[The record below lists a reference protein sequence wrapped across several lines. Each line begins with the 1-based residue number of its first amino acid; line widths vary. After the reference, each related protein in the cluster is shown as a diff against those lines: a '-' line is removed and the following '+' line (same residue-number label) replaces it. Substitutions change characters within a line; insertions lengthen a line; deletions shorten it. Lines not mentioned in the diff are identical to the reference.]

1 MNKKLNY
8 RFDKYNTRKP
18 YKIIYIFTEGEKTE
32 VNYFESKRK
41 EIEEEIRRKNIK
53 IEIKGRG
60 RNTLS
65 LVNFAINYIKDERIN
80 VKLDDCW
87 IVFDKDD
94 FDKNFDE
101 AIKKAQDNGF
111 KVAYSNIKFELW
123 LLLHFSFIH
132 NAIEKKD
139 YDKKMTENLRK
150 IIGDKKYKY
159 DKTVDIYSLIKDKE
173 KDAIRN
179 AKKLL
184 DIHKNEKSFLKKNPS
199 TTVHLLVEG
208 LNELK

>member
-1 MNKKLNY
+1 MSKKLNH
-8 RFDKYNTRKP
+8 RPYNTRKP
-18 YKIIYIFTEGEKTE
+18 YKFIYIFTEGEKTE

-41 EIEEEIRRKNIK
+41 EIEEEIRRKDIK
-53 IEIKGRG
+53 IKIKGRG

-65 LVNFAINYIKDERIN
+65 LVNFAINYIENERIN
-80 VKLDDCW
+80 LKIDDCW

-94 FDKNFDE
+94 FDKHFDE
-101 AIKKAQDNGF
+101 AIKKAQDDGF

-123 LLLHFSFIH
+123 LLLHFNFIN

-139 YDKKMTENLRK
+139 YDKKITENLKK

-159 DKTVDIYSLIKDKE
+159 DKTVDIYPLIKNKE

-184 DIHKNEKSFLKKNPS
+184 EIHKNEKSFLKKNPS
-199 TTVHLLVEG
+199 TTVHLLVEELNG
-208 LNELK
+208 LKQ